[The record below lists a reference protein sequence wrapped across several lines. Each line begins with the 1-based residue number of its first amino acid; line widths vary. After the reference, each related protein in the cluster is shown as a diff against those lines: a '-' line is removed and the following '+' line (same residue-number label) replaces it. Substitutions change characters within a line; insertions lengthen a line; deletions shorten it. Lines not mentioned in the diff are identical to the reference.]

1 MTAEEMLAMRGVA
14 RNAWSEDSYPYY
26 CGKKGHSGQRAT
38 GIALGAVGVGLAVL
52 GIPLALVAAK
62 AFASKAEAM
71 ANGNS
76 QMIGETNNLVR
87 TVAAGLQMESQ
98 NRERAIQIEH
108 SERVQSNPTVQ
119 SYIDLAAGAGAYSG
133 SNSAS
138 DAQAAA
144 TLAANGYMSNP
155 AVENFSFVRT
165 IPYSQPQPCCG
176 GCNG

>member
-14 RNAWSEDSYPYY
+14 KNAWGEEESRPY
-26 CGKKGHSGQRAT
+26 CKRGHSGQRAT
-38 GIALGAVGVGLAVL
+38 GIALGAVGVGLAIL

-98 NRERAIQIEH
+98 NRENAIQFATFAKSQIPIFYC
-108 SERVQSNPTVQ
+108 V
-119 SYIDLAAGAGAYSG
+119 ILLYS
-133 SNSAS
+133 SV
-138 DAQAAA
+138 DYPQIFAQIKCVL
-144 TLAANGYMSNP
+144 TLK
-155 AVENFSFVRT
+155 
-165 IPYSQPQPCCG
+165 
-176 GCNG
+176 CNKRL

>member
-1 MTAEEMLAMRGVA
+1 MLAMRGVSK
-14 RNAWSEDSYPYY
+14 NSWGDEYGYSNY
-26 CGKKGHSGQRAT
+26 CGKRSHSGQRAT

-52 GIPLALVAAK
+52 GIPLAIVAAK
-62 AFASKAEAM
+62 AYASKAEAM
-71 ANGNS
+71 ATGNA
-76 QMIGETNNLVR
+76 QMIGETNSLVR

-98 NRERAIQIEH
+98 NRERSIQIEH

-133 SNSAS
+133 SNAAS

-144 TLAANGYMSNP
+144 TASLAANGYLSNP

-165 IPYSQPQPCCG
+165 IPYSQPQPCCNSC
-176 GCNG
+176 CNS